1 MPAAPRRAYYR
12 HLAVE
17 SQILAGNLLGD
28 PTSRQLPVYLPP
40 QYAREPERRFAV
52 AYSLAGY
59 GGWGAQRL
67 AEKSFEEP
75 LHEQL
80 DRWMESGQIEPMI
93 IAFPDCF
100 TRFGGAQY
108 RNSPVCGA
116 YLDHLAD
123 ELVALVDRELRT
135 IADRD
140 HRAVLGHSSGGY
152 GALHAAMERPEVFGH
167 ACSTAG
173 DGYFEMSYVLDFGKA
188 LQQYNRFGGPA
199 AFARQF
205 FTKRVR
211 GGNEFGAMSILGY
224 AQAYSPDPEVPEVF
238 CQLPFDLQTGELRP
252 EIWQRWL
259 ACDPLRAVETRTE
272 ALRSLHTLYLD
283 AGTSDEWCLDVA
295 ARALSARLRRL
306 GVDHRHEEFDGGHMG
321 CGWRIEASLGQISAS
336 LRRLAAG
343 TAPGAIAR

>member
-1 MPAAPRRAYYR
+1 MPQAPRRQHYR
-12 HLAVE
+12 LLSVE
-17 SQILAGNLLGD
+17 SQILRDNWLGD

-40 QYAREPERRFAV
+40 QYDREPQRRFPV
-52 AYSLAGY
+52 AFSLAGY

-100 TRFGGAQY
+100 TSFGGSQY
-108 RNSPVCGA
+108 RNSAVCGN
-116 YLDHLAD
+116 YLDHLAL
-123 ELVALVDRELRT
+123 ELVGLVDRELRT
-135 IADRD
+135 LADRD
-140 HRAVLGHSSGGY
+140 HRAVMGHSSGGY

-173 DGYFEMSYVLDFGKA
+173 DGYFAMTYLLDFGKA
-188 LQQYNRFGGPA
+188 LQQFHRFGGPA

-205 FTKRVR
+205 LAKRVR

-224 AQAYSPDPEVPEVF
+224 AQAYSPDREVPEVF

-252 EIWQRWL
+252 EIWQQWL
-259 ACDPLRAVETRTE
+259 ACDPLNMVEAKAE

-295 ARALSARLRRL
+295 TRAMSARLQRL
-306 GVDHRHEEFDGGHMG
+306 GVAHVHEEFEGGHMN
-321 CGWRIEASLGQISAS
+321 CGWRIEFSLGQISAG
-336 LRRLAAG
+336 LRKIAAS
-343 TAPGAIAR
+343 